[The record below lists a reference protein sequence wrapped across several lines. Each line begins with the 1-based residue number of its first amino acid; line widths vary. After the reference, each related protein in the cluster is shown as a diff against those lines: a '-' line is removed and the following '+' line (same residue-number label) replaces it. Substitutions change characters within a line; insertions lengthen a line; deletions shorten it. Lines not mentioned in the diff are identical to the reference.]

1 MKPHQNITKTI
12 TSVTS
17 WKIDGTKQRIDYES
31 DNKTFYVWDDD
42 GDLEA
47 SFELHKAN
55 WIMKLCGLARECD
68 NWELEIGGKDIITN
82 PSFVEVILD
91 QFLYKPKVNNH
102 NQ

>member
-1 MKPHQNITKTI
+1 MKPHYNITKTI

-31 DNKTFYVWDDD
+31 DNKTFYVWDAD

-55 WIMKLCGLARECD
+55 WIMKVCGCAREND

-82 PSFVEVILD
+82 PLFVENILD
-91 QFLYKPKVNNH
+91 QFLYKPKVNNN

>member
-1 MKPHQNITKTI
+1 MKPHYNITKTI

-31 DNKTFYVWDDD
+31 DNKTFYVWNDE

-47 SFELHKAN
+47 SFELHRAD
-55 WIMKLCGLARECD
+55 WIMKLCGLARECN
-68 NWELEIGGKDIITN
+68 NWELEIAGKDIITN

-91 QFLYKPKVNNH
+91 QFLYKPKVNNN

>member
-1 MKPHQNITKTI
+1 MKPHYNITKTI

-31 DNKTFYVWDDD
+31 DNKTFYVWNDE

-55 WIMKLCGLARECD
+55 WIMKVCGCAREND

-82 PSFVEVILD
+82 PLFVENILD
-91 QFLYKPKVNNH
+91 QFLYKAKVNIH